1 MNPNELTFEKL
12 PEAVSQ
18 LISDVSEMKNLLLEA
33 AKKQVDPKK
42 KKPIGIFEACEL
54 VNLAKPTVY
63 ALCQNRTIP
72 CYRTTGG
79 KLQFFEDELIEW
91 IRTGKRK
98 TQAEIRDEANT
109 YTANKKR

>member
-1 MNPNELTFEKL
+1 MNTNELSFEKL

-18 LISDVSEMKNLLLEA
+18 LMIDVSEMKELLLEA
-33 AKKQVDPKK
+33 AKNYVVPKK
-42 KKPIGIFEACEL
+42 KNPIGIFEACGI

-91 IRTGKRK
+91 VKTGKRK
-98 TQAEIRDEANT
+98 TNAEINEEANK
-109 YTANKKR
+109 YTSSKRR